1 MTDNTEVV
9 IAGAGPA
16 GITTSLF
23 LCKEKIPH
31 VILEKAE
38 YPRDKICGD
47 ALSGKIPDVLSKLDE
62 KFSPENNPD
71 VFPSLGS
78 YGVKFV
84 APNGNFVDIPFST
97 DIRKLQEA
105 PGYVS
110 KRIHFDHFLFRKI
123 DRSVA
128 TVIENA
134 GVRELK
140 QDKNGVLISYNQN
153 GHDHS
158 IHCKV
163 LVGAEGDRSLV
174 AKKLAGI
181 RKEDEHYCAGLRAY
195 YKGVKNFHPQNF
207 IELHFLKEC
216 LPGYFWLFPLPN
228 GEANVGIG
236 MLSATVSRKKINL
249 RNLML
254 SIIQNHPPIR
264 ERFKEAVMID
274 EIKGWGLPLGSK
286 RRKISGNNYLLVGDA
301 ASLIDPFTGE
311 GIGNGM
317 ISGMIAARQIQKA
330 ISANRYDE
338 TFLSSYDKEVYE
350 ALGSELNL
358 SRKLQGFAKYEWPF
372 NMVVNNASKNK
383 EIRDLITCMFEDVNL
398 RMKLSNP
405 KFYFR
410 LLFNRN

>member
-1 MTDNTEVV
+1 MTDKTEVV

-38 YPRDKICGD
+38 FPRDKICGD
-47 ALSGKIPDVLSKLDE
+47 ALSGKIRDVLNTLDE
-62 KFSPENNPD
+62 KFSSELDLN
-71 VFPSLGS
+71 VIQSLGS

-84 APNGNFVDIPFST
+84 APNGSFVDIPFST
-97 DIRKLQEA
+97 DLKKLKEA

-128 TVIENA
+128 TVVENA
-134 GVRELK
+134 DVQELT
-140 QDKNGVLISYNQN
+140 QDENGIAVSYVQN
-153 GHDHS
+153 GNKKS
-158 IHCKV
+158 IHCKL

-174 AKKLAGI
+174 AKRLAGF

-216 LPGYFWLFPLPN
+216 LPGYFWMFPLPN
-228 GEANVGIG
+228 GEATVGIG
-236 MLSATVSRKKINL
+236 MLSADVSRKKINL
-249 RNLML
+249 RKMML
-254 SIIQNHPPIR
+254 NIIQNHPPIR
-264 ERFKEAVMID
+264 ERFENAVMMD
-274 EIKGWGLPLGSK
+274 EIKGWGLPLGSR
-286 RRKISGNNYLLVGDA
+286 RRKISGNHFLLVGDA

-317 ISGMIAARQIQKA
+317 ISGMIAAHQIQKA
-330 ISANRYDE
+330 IEANRYDE
-338 TFLSSYDKEVYE
+338 SFLSSYDKKIY
-350 ALGSELNL
+350 ATLGSELKL

-372 NMVVNNASKNK
+372 NMVVNNASRNK

>member
-1 MTDNTEVV
+1 MIDSSDVV

-16 GITTSLF
+16 GIATSLF

-31 VILEKAE
+31 VIIEKSQF
-38 YPRDKICGD
+38 PRDKICGD
-47 ALSGKIPDVLSKLDE
+47 ALSGKIIDVLKKLDMD
-62 KFSPENNPD
+62 FSQDFNASGFE
-71 VFPSLGS
+71 SLGS

-84 APNGNFVDIPFST
+84 APNGRFVDVPFSADT
-97 DIRKLQEA
+97 EKLRPA

-110 KRIHFDHFLFRKI
+110 KRIHFDHFLFQKI
-123 DRSVA
+123 DRSIA

-134 GVRELK
+134 ELTGLK
-140 QDKNGVLISYNQN
+140 QEKDYVDVSYLQNKSAHTLRCKLI
-153 GHDHS
+153 
-158 IHCKV
+158 
-163 LVGAEGDRSLV
+163 VGAEGDRSFV
-174 AKKLAGI
+174 AKKLAGFK
-181 RKEDEHYCAGLRAY
+181 KEDVHYCAGIRAY
-195 YKGVKNFHPQNF
+195 YKGVKKFHDQNF

-228 GEANVGIG
+228 GEANVGVG
-236 MLSATVSRKKINL
+236 MLSADVSRKKINL
-249 RNLML
+249 RKMML
-254 SIIQNHPPIR
+254 NIIETHPDIS
-264 ERFKEAVMID
+264 ERFQSAEMIGD
-274 EIKGWGLPLGSK
+274 LQGWGLPLGSK
-286 RRKISGNNYLLVGDA
+286 KRKISGDHFLLVGDA

-317 ISGMIAARQIQKA
+317 ISGMIAAQQIQKA
-330 ISANRYDE
+330 IASNCFDKA
-338 TFLSSYDKEVYE
+338 FLASYDKKIYE
-350 ALGSELNL
+350 TLGSELRL
-358 SRKLQGFAKYEWPF
+358 SRKLQGFARYEWPF